1 MNLTPHFTL
10 EELIFSQTA
19 LDKGIDNEPNDEV
32 KENLLTLASGL
43 ERVRNLLGNPML
55 VSSGYRSAE
64 LNAVVHG
71 VSDSAHLEGFAAD
84 FTCPDFGTPQQIVNF
99 IHNNR
104 VPLDQCIVEGAK
116 NANNGWVHLSF
127 DPKMRNEYMNAVFEN
142 GIAHY
147 SKL

>member
-19 LDKGIDNEPNDEV
+19 LDEGIDNEPNDEV

-71 VSDSAHLEGFAAD
+71 VFDSAHIEGFAAD

-104 VPLDQCIVEGAK
+104 IPLDQCIMEET
-116 NANNGWVHLSF
+116 WVHISF
-127 DPKMRNEYMNAVFEN
+127 APIMRNQYLVAKFIN
-142 GIAHY
+142 GVAHY
-147 SKL
+147 ANA

>member
-19 LDKGIDNEPNDEV
+19 LNKGIDNEPNDEV

-71 VSDSAHLEGFAAD
+71 VSDSAHIEGFAAD

-104 VPLDQCIVEGAK
+104 VPLDQCIMEEK
-116 NANNGWVHLSF
+116 WVHISF
-127 DPKMRNEYMNAVFEN
+127 APAMRNQYLVAKFIN
-142 GIAHY
+142 GVAHY
-147 SKL
+147 ANA